1 MQIKFVTVLQ
11 LLDSILSSFWF
22 FFHVQ
27 IIDEY
32 GIDWQ
37 GPSPVEEPNSVEVPD
52 IPCCLNDTQL
62 AALQAITLASGTD
75 DPYAVDLCIR
85 IVGEVERLLE

>member
-1 MQIKFVTVLQ
+1 MLKLDTFWTVCYVLFVY
-11 LLDSILSSFWF
+11 
-22 FFHVQ
+22 FHVQ
-27 IIDEY
+27 NIDEY

-37 GPSPVEEPNSVEVPD
+37 GPASVEEVNSVEVPD

-62 AALQAITLASGTD
+62 AAIQAITLASGTD
-75 DPYAVDLCIR
+75 DPYAVDLYIR